1 METYQLAA
9 LLAGYARPDLRAE
22 AAHRRRGRIRGDG
35 TPRARDRRERRRHR
49 VLALPGRWRW
59 A

>member
-9 LLAGYARPDLRAE
+9 LLAGYARPSLLAE
-22 AAHRRRGRIRGDG
+22 AADRRRASAPGDS
-35 TPRARDRRERRRHR
+35 TPRVRNRRERRRSR
-49 VLALPGRWRW
+49 VLAVSGRQLE

>member
-9 LLAGYARPDLRAE
+9 LLAGYARPDLLGE
-22 AAHRRRGRIRGDG
+22 AADRRRAGIPGDS
-35 TPRARDRRERRRHR
+35 TPRVRDRRERRRSR
-49 VLALPGRWRW
+49 VPALSGRRLE

>member
-9 LLAGYARPDLRAE
+9 LLAGYARPDLL
-22 AAHRRRGRIRGDG
+22 AAAADGRGASIPGESTSRV
-35 TPRARDRRERRRHR
+35 RDRRERRHR
-49 VLALPGRWRW
+49 VLAVSARRLW